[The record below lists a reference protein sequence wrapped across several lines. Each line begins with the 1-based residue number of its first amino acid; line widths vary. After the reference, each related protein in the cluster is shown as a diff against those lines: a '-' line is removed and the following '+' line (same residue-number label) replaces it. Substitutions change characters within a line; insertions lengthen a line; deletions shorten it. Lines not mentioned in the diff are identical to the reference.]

1 MTKRKIGYV
10 VGDDIP
16 DAEILRDSAGRSV
29 DDSYVEAAV
38 EEAIATVRRRRG
50 RPSLSR
56 SGVSPVLRVRI
67 TVELDDALT
76 RAAEHAGTTRAEWIR
91 HALDE
96 ATRRAS

>member
-1 MTKRKIGYV
+1 MTRRKIGYV
-10 VGDDIP
+10 LGDDIP
-16 DAEILRDSAGRSV
+16 EAEILRESAGRAV
-29 DDSYVEAAV
+29 HDSYVEAAV
-38 EEAIATVRRRRG
+38 EEAIATVRRRG

-96 ATRRAS
+96 ATRKAS